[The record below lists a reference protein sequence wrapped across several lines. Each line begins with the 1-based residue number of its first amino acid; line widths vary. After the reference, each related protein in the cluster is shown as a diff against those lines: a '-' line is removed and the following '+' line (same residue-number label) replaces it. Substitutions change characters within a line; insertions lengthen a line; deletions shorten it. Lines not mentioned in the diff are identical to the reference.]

1 MAPQLS
7 LQVSKDSE
15 HSVTVRK
22 PQFWLGNADPGGSA
36 LKGQLAIV
44 LDLRF
49 FVKKVDFDQS
59 LI

>member
-1 MAPQLS
+1 M
-7 LQVSKDSE
+7 
-15 HSVTVRK
+15 TVRK